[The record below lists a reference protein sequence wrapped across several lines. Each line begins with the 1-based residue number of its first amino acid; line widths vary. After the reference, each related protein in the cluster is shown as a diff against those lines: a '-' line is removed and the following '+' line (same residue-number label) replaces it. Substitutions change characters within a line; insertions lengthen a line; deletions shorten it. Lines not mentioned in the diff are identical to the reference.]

1 LCASLKTRDLQFW
14 EFWEMLKN
22 ALKVTLVPKKKF
34 FLEILNF
41 AQSFVEGK
49 VSLADDTR
57 ADIVLENWF

>member
-1 LCASLKTRDLQFW
+1 
-14 EFWEMLKN
+14 MLKN